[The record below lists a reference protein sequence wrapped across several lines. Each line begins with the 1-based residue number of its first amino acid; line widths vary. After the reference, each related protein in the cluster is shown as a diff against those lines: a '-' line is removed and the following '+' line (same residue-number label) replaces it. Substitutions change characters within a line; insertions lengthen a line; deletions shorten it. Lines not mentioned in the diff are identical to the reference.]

1 MKKVNYL
8 VFIGVLLLS
17 TTIIFSGCKKK
28 SSTPDEPT
36 PVFII
41 TSTTVQLQDGSA
53 GIEFFTVCS
62 TTDVTMTKVEIVSP
76 IHDYDITYNLGNQLY
91 VKNQIFDLQAANT
104 AYSKESGTYTFTFTG
119 IRNADGAAFTI
130 ISTLVVAGK

>member
-104 AYSKESGTYTFTFTG
+104 AYSKESGTY
-119 IRNADGAAFTI
+119 
-130 ISTLVVAGK
+130 

>member
-28 SSTPDEPT
+28 SSTPDQPT

-76 IHDYDITYNLGNQLY
+76 IHDYDITYNLGNVLY
-91 VKNQIFDLQAANT
+91 VKNQIFSLQAANT
-104 AYSKESGTYTFTFTG
+104 AYTKESGTYTFTFTG

>member
-28 SSTPDEPT
+28 SSTPDQPT

-76 IHDYDITYNLGNQLY
+76 IHDYDITYNLGNVLY

-104 AYSKESGTYTFTFTG
+104 AYPKESGSYTFTFTG

-130 ISTLVVAGK
+130 VSTLVVAGK

>member
-8 VFIGVLLLS
+8 LFLGVLLLGTS
-17 TTIIFSGCKKK
+17 IIFSGCKKK
-28 SSTPDEPT
+28 SSTPDQPT

-41 TSTTVQLQDGSA
+41 TSITVQLQDGSA

-76 IHDYDITYNLGNQLY
+76 IHDYDITYNLGNVLY

-104 AYSKESGTYTFTFTG
+104 AYTKESGTYTFTFTG

-130 ISTLVVAGK
+130 VSTLVVAGK

>member
-8 VFIGVLLLS
+8 VIIGALILS

-28 SSTPDEPT
+28 SSTPSYPT
-36 PVFII
+36 PAFIV
-41 TSTTVQLQDGSA
+41 TSTTVTLQDGTL

-62 TTDVTMTKVEIVSP
+62 TTDVTMTKVEILSP
-76 IHDYDITYNLGNQLY
+76 IHDYDLTYNLGNVLY

-104 AYSKESGTYTFTFTG
+104 AYTKESGSYTFTFTG
-119 IRNADGAAFTI
+119 IRNADSSPFTI
-130 ISTLVVAGK
+130 VSTLVVAGK